1 VTLEADI
8 LSDCELFDAVQTVTL
23 TLLDGTTESVA
34 YVTTS
39 KLTKEQ
45 TRQYGPVGFDDEI
58 RNYSLP
64 VNELTSK
71 VPEQDCTITDASGL
85 VWKIKSVEKRT
96 VGTRYLCMCV
106 KTRAEYEA
114 VLIPTGLAAAVT
126 SETQINLTWTDNS
139 NNETAFDVQRST
151 DNSTWTTINSPAAG
165 STSYSSTGLTAGT
178 LYYFRLRARNAWN
191 QSDWTSSVSKR
202 TWLIAPY
209 VYSATFNANGN
220 INGAGSFPA
229 NNSNIFIYAVD
240 SLGVSR
246 ITSLQS
252 MQVGSHISFAGTFG
266 TKRFAVT
273 GVFGDLTTYFNYELS
288 TVSGSM
294 TEPALGDPVAV
305 TLIFNP

>member
-1 VTLEADI
+1 MFEADI
-8 LSDCELFDAVQTVTL
+8 LNDCELFDAVQTVTL

-106 KTRAEYEA
+106 KTRAEYET
-114 VLIPTGLAAAVT
+114 VLIPTGLAATVT

-139 NNETAFDVQRST
+139 GNETAFDVQRST
-151 DNSTWTTINSPAAG
+151 DNATWSTINSPAANA
-165 STSYSSTGLTAGT
+165 TSYSATGLTAGT
-178 LYYFRLRARNAWN
+178 LYYFRIRARNAWTE
-191 QSDWTSSVSKR
+191 SSWTSSVNKR

-209 VYSATFNANGN
+209 VYSATTNANGD
-220 INGAGSFPA
+220 IKGFASFPA
-229 NNSNIFIYAVD
+229 DASNIVLYDVD
-240 SLGVSR
+240 ALGVSR
-246 ITSLQS
+246 IASLGV
-252 MQVGSHISFAGTFG
+252 MQIGSHISFAGTFG
-266 TKRFAVT
+266 TKRFALT
-273 GVFGDLTTYFNYELS
+273 DLVNGGTFVNYELS
-288 TVSGSM
+288 AVSGSM
-294 TEPALGDPVAV
+294 TEPAIGNSVTV

>member
-1 VTLEADI
+1 VTFEADI
-8 LSDCELFDAVQTVTL
+8 LNDCELFDAVQTVTL

-45 TRQYGPVGFDDEI
+45 TRQYGPIGADDEI
-58 RNYSLP
+58 RSYSLP

-71 VPEQDCTITDASGL
+71 VPEQDCTITTVDGL
-85 VWKIKSVEKRT
+85 IWKIKSVEKRT

-106 KTRAEYEA
+106 KTRAEYET
-114 VLIPTGLAAAVT
+114 VLIPTGLAAASV
-126 SETQINLTWTDNS
+126 SETQINLSWTDNS
-139 NNETAFDVQRST
+139 GNETAFDVQRST
-151 DNSTWTTINSPAAG
+151 DNATWSTINSPAANA
-165 STSYSSTGLTAGT
+165 TSYSATGLTAGT
-178 LYYFRLRARNAWN
+178 LYYFRVRARNAWTE
-191 QSDWTSSVSKR
+191 SSWTSSVNKR

-220 INGAGSFPA
+220 VSGAGLFPV
-229 NNSNIFIYAVD
+229 NNSNIYINAVD

-273 GVFGDLTTYFNYELS
+273 GIYGDLTTYVNYELS

-294 TEPALGDPVAV
+294 TEPAFGDPVAV